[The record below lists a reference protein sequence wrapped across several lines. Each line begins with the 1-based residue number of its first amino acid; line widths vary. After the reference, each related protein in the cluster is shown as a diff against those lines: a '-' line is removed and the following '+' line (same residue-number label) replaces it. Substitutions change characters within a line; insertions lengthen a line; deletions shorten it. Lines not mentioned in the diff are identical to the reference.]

1 MSNWVTRP
9 LSSVAD
15 VRYGTRVVRKRDGG
29 SLFPVFGGGGAT
41 FSVDEF
47 NRENCFIVSRF
58 GISAECVR
66 YVSGRFFLND
76 SGLSVHTK
84 SDEVLQEFLDRYLLA
99 KQGAIYALSR
109 GTAQRNLDVPLFR
122 ALPVSYPKSLEE
134 QWRIVAMLDET
145 FAAIATATANAEKN
159 LSNARALPSA
169 ALAHFDVAAEA
180 KLRRLGDIADR
191 LTNGYVGPIS
201 NVYVENGVPYLL
213 ARHVRDDVLE
223 FDGRTFITE
232 AFNQASKKSILL
244 AGDVLLVQSGHI
256 GHSAVVP
263 PEHAGHNCHA
273 MIVIT
278 PKHELL
284 GEYLSAYFNSLQGR
298 QATAKI
304 RSGSTVP
311 HLTCKEVREL
321 LIPVPNRS
329 AQKAV
334 VDKYRTILK
343 ESATLSDLYKRKLYS
358 LEAFK
363 RALLQRAFSGKPLG
377 SELLAA

>member
-1 MSNWVTRP
+1 
-9 LSSVAD
+9 
-15 VRYGTRVVRKRDGG
+15 VVRKRDGG
-29 SLFPVFGGGGAT
+29 SLFPVYGGGGAT
-41 FSVDEF
+41 FSVDKF

-58 GISAECVR
+58 GMSAECVR
-66 YVSGRFFLND
+66 YVTGRFFLND
-76 SGLSVHTK
+76 SGLTVHTK

-99 KQGAIYALSR
+99 NQAAIYALSR
-109 GTAQRNLDVPLFR
+109 GTAQRNLDVALFR
-122 ALPVSYPKSLEE
+122 ALRVSYPKSLEE
-134 QWRIVAMLDET
+134 QRRIVAVLDEA

-159 LSNARALPSA
+159 LASARSLPSA
-169 ALAHFDVAAEA
+169 ALAHFDLAAGA
-180 KLRRLGDIADR
+180 KPRRLGDIVDR
-191 LTNGYVGPIS
+191 LTNGYVGPIA
-201 NVYVENGVPYLL
+201 NVYVDKGVPYLL

-278 PKHELL
+278 PKQELL

-298 QATAKI
+298 QATARI

-321 LIPVPNRS
+321 LIPVPDRS
-329 AQKAV
+329 AQKALV
-334 VDKYRTILK
+334 HKYKTILK
-343 ESATLSDLYKRKLYS
+343 ESATLTDLYQRKLAG
-358 LEAFK
+358 LEAF
-363 RALLQRAFSGKPLG
+363 RRILLHRAFSGDLTEREP
-377 SELLAA
+377 LAA

>member
-1 MSNWVTRP
+1 MSQWVTRP

-29 SLFPVFGGGGAT
+29 SLFPVYGGGGAT

-58 GISAECVR
+58 GISPECVR
-66 YVSGRFFLND
+66 YVPGRFFLND
-76 SGLSVHTK
+76 SGLTVHTK
-84 SDEVLQEFLDRYLLA
+84 SDEVLQEFLDRCLLA
-99 KQGAIYALSR
+99 KQAAIYALSR

-122 ALPVSYPKSLEE
+122 ALPVSYPTSLEE
-134 QWRIVAMLDET
+134 QRRIVAMLDEAFT
-145 FAAIATATANAEKN
+145 AIATATANAEKN

-180 KLRRLGDIADR
+180 KPRRLGDIVDR

-201 NVYVENGVPYLL
+201 NIYVDNGVPYLL

-278 PKHELL
+278 PKEELL

-298 QATAKI
+298 QATARI

-311 HLTCKEVREL
+311 HLTCKEVRQL
-321 LIPVPNRS
+321 LIPVPDRS
-329 AQKAV
+329 AQKAL
-334 VDKYRTILK
+334 VDKYKIILK
-343 ESATLSDLYKRKLYS
+343 ESATLTDLYKRKLSS
-358 LEAFK
+358 LQAFK
-363 RALLQRAFSGKPLG
+363 RTLLQRAFSGEPLG
-377 SELLAA
+377 SQLLAA